1 MTSYLKIIFT
11 FILAFFIISSVS
23 LATDVNGV
31 NTSEILDGTSGVPNA
46 ETNEDTSTN
55 DSNSDYMT
63 IDGQTALNLDD
74 MPESDLGLTNILSII
89 LIAVGI
95 VLILLG
101 IAIIIKIK

>member
-1 MTSYLKIIFT
+1 
-11 FILAFFIISSVS
+11 
-23 LATDVNGV
+23 
-31 NTSEILDGTSGVPNA
+31 
-46 ETNEDTSTN
+46 
-55 DSNSDYMT
+55 MT

>member
-74 MPESDLGLTNILSII
+74 MPESYLGLTNILSII